1 LNGQKIGDRRCP
13 LMGAFTVHT
22 YIINRVEVNLFMLS
36 PEIEDPGEVKVGNW
50 TKQKKTFYSEFS
62 FAALTVK

>member
-1 LNGQKIGDRRCP
+1 
-13 LMGAFTVHT
+13 MGAFTVHT

-62 FAALTVK
+62 FATLTVK